1 MRLGT
6 PIDYLSSR
14 RGRFSKDEPRN
25 AGPPHLYP
33 LGVHPRLSALLVI
46 TLGLLTF
53 FIPLVTVDPPV
64 LDKTHWSAFD
74 MVRQMYQGN
83 LHAPAC
89 ERCGERV
96 VRALV
101 ALPFLVSSIYALMIA
116 ALLPLSVPYAMNT
129 LAAISGIG
137 VAGSLSLWRNAT
149 AWAFEDTFY
158 GRSSRVRHVHYGSLQ
173 FALFGV
179 MVALFIIAISRD
191 GAPNTR
197 KNPQTS
203 R

>member
-14 RGRFSKDEPRN
+14 GGRFPKDEPRN
-25 AGPPHLYP
+25 AGASHAY
-33 LGVHPRLSALLVI
+33 LGLRPRLRALLVI
-46 TLGLLTF
+46 ALGFLTF
-53 FIPLVTVDPPV
+53 FLPLVTVDPPV
-64 LDKTHWSAFD
+64 LGTTHWSAFNI
-74 MVRQMYQGN
+74 VCQMHEGN

-89 ERCGERV
+89 ERCGEPF

-101 ALPFLVSSIYALMIA
+101 ALPFLVTLMYALMIA

-129 LAAISGIG
+129 LAAISGLG
-137 VAGSLSLWRNAT
+137 VAGSLYLWRNAT

-158 GRSSRVRHVHYGSLQ
+158 GRWSSVRHVHYGSLQ
-173 FALFGV
+173 LALFGV
-179 MVALFIIAISRD
+179 MVVLFLIAIGGD
-191 GAPNTR
+191 GAPSAR
-197 KNPQTS
+197 KNSQVS